1 MFSPDRNSMRRVYF
15 DTWRK
20 YQNREPLQPLEQ
32 LVADVIRQHP
42 EYHRLMIGGDEALDR
57 DFLPEHGE
65 TNPFLHMGMHI
76 SLQEQVSSDRPRGI
90 HSVYRQLVAQVGDTH
105 EAEHRMME
113 CLGLSLWEAQRTGRV
128 PEENAYMDCL
138 RRLPASD

>member
-42 EYHRLMIGGDEALDR
+42 EYHRLMVGGNDALDR
-57 DFLPEHGE
+57 DFRPEDGE
-65 TNPFLHMGMHI
+65 TNPFLHMSMHI

-90 HSVYRQLVAQVGDTH
+90 RSVYRQLVAQVGDTH

-113 CLGLSLWEAQRTGRV
+113 CLGLSLWEAQRAGRA
-128 PEENAYMDCL
+128 PEENTYMGCL
-138 RRLPASD
+138 RRLSGSD